1 MKFHGHISKPYS
13 LVSRAD
19 VFVLPSLAEGTS
31 RAALEALCLGVPC
44 VLRQVDGNSKL
55 IQNGINGVLFN
66 RDDELV
72 DALLQAVIISQAT
85 QKSHDNLLPNFFHQQ
100 QSANQYLNL
109 VEGN

>member
-1 MKFHGHISKPYS
+1 MSKYLIEIGKNAKKAFKKNS
-13 LVSRAD
+13 LSNNKRKNA
-19 VFVLPSLAEGTS
+19 VLNQFNNILKKEIK
-31 RAALEALCLGVPC
+31 
-44 VLRQVDGNSKL
+44 NIL